1 MLSKTQI
8 FISILKVKLFN
19 AAQKESDFQF
29 FTMFEK
35 KKGFQGLMGNKDN
48 ARKNLEKNFSNRG
61 FT

>member
-1 MLSKTQI
+1 
-8 FISILKVKLFN
+8 VKLFN